1 MQNPL
6 ANIRWGRWL
15 FGSLLFIVLL
25 IVAYLWLVLSWSY
38 AEGERAGYVQKLS
51 RKGWVCKTWEGELA
65 IINIP
70 GTLTEKFNF
79 TVHDD
84 KIVEAINASLGK
96 KVTLYYEQHVAV
108 PGTCFGETMY
118 YITRVRTLE

>member
-15 FGSLLFIVLL
+15 FGSLFFIVLL

-84 KIVEAINASLGK
+84 KIVDAINASLGK
-96 KVTLYYEQHVAV
+96 RVTLYYEQHVGI

-118 YITRVRTLE
+118 YITRVRTLD